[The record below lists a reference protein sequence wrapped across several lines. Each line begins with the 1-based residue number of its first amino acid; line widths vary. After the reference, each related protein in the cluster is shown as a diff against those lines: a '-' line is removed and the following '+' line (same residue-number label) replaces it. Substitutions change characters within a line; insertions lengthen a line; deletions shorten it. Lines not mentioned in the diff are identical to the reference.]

1 MRDATA
7 AQALAVTGDSLSG
20 IVAGR
25 FLIRGLLG
33 TGGMG
38 EVYRADDTR
47 LKRTVALKR
56 LAPQLRANQVYRQRF
71 LKEAERASGL
81 TGEHVAAIYDVLDEQ
96 GEIFLIMEF
105 VEGETLRERL
115 RNPLSIQEFLDI
127 AMQCADALVTAH
139 SRGIVHCDLK
149 PENIMLTATEQVKIL
164 DFGVAKRFP
173 RSDKSSTAE
182 KTRVLAGTPA
192 YMSPEVLLEN
202 HPDGRAD
209 IFSLGVVFY

>member
-7 AQALAVTGDSLSG
+7 TQALAGTGDSLSG
-20 IVAGR
+20 TIAGR

-105 VEGETLRERL
+105 VEGETLREQL
-115 RNPLSIQEFLDI
+115 RI
-127 AMQCADALVTAH
+127 LVLEH
-139 SRGIVHCDLK
+139 RK
-149 PENIMLTATEQVKIL
+149 PPNTQAYEERVSELEDRVAEMLEELQKN
-164 DFGVAKRFP
+164 
-173 RSDKSSTAE
+173 E
-182 KTRVLAGTPA
+182 KKK
-192 YMSPEVLLEN
+192 
-202 HPDGRAD
+202 
-209 IFSLGVVFY
+209 